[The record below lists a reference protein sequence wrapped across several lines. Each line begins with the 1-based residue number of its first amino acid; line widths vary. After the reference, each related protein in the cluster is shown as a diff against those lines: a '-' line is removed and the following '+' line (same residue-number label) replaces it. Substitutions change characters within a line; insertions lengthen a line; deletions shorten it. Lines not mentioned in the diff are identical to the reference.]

1 MRLRRILLG
10 VVLALALLG
19 LAVYLFGNTRLN
31 VQGSSLDD
39 GSLSLETQFP
49 SATCRKILT
58 FDFPFV
64 KLECEKTPEQP

>member
-10 VVLALALLG
+10 VVLTLALLS

-31 VQGSSLDD
+31 VQGSNLAD

-49 SATCRKILT
+49 NATCRKILT
-58 FDFPFV
+58 LDFPFV
-64 KLECEKTPEQP
+64 KLKCDVQSP